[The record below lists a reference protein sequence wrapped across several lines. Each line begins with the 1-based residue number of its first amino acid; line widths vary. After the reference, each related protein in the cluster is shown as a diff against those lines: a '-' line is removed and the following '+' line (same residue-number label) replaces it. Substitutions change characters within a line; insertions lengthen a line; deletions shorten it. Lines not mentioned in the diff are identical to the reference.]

1 MSMIKLEPIPNKW
14 GVLRSHIEDSASDEE
29 YEQTV
34 SFPVRVVIHRHA
46 YGYSETRLA
55 TGEKLEDLEGQITLY
70 RGKKP
75 MKDEQCFPNAIFY
88 HEPFPGDD
96 DLPPIAAG
104 FHVQLFLNH
113 RLFDQIVTISHVS
126 RLPWITLD
134 FDFKNG
140 PITYDGCGDKFWNN
154 EVHPSV
160 DIAGVSISISIAD
173 QIDKEDSEEG
183 KLLVDSKSAPAS
195 SELVDQQSRK
205 NNKVITE
212 LRNSISF
219 LTWIVIGIGVIMIG
233 MRFFR

>member
-1 MSMIKLEPIPNKW
+1 M
-14 GVLRSHIEDSASDEE
+14 LRSDIEDSASNEK

-34 SFPVRVVIHRHA
+34 SFPVRIVKYRHSF
-46 YGYSETRLA
+46 GYSVTRLA
-55 TGEKLEDLEGQITLY
+55 TGEKLEDLEGRITLY

-96 DLPPIAAG
+96 DLAPIAAG

-126 RLPWITLD
+126 RLPWISLD
-134 FDFKNG
+134 FDFQNG

-154 EVHPSV
+154 EEHPSV
-160 DIAGVSISISIAD
+160 DISGISISISIAD
-173 QIDKEDSEEG
+173 QVDKEDSEEG
-183 KLLVDSKSAPAS
+183 KLLVDSKSTPAS
-195 SELVDQQSRK
+195 SEQADQESRK
-205 NNKVITE
+205 NNEIITE
-212 LRNSISF
+212 LRNSISV

-233 MRFFR
+233 MKFFR